1 MICLY
6 GQELFR
12 LQMFHLEQMG
22 YLSATLGVRCPL
34 AGEVLGLKLEKWY
47 EFELTMGGGVYKL
60 DHDGL

>member
-6 GQELFR
+6 NQELFQ

-22 YLSATLGVRCPL
+22 YLLATLGVCYPL

-47 EFELTMGGGVYKL
+47 EFELMMGGGVYKL
-60 DHDGL
+60 DYDGL